1 MKKTLIIEKRKKAKE
16 LRKRGWSIRRVASS
30 LVAGKDSVSKWDKM
44 PEDAIEKD
52 ERGWKKGRLRVHDEE
67 EEKRIIEVRKELERE
82 ESFFFGADVVMRNY
96 EHKYGKQIKKWYV
109 EKVLRE
115 NGLTKK
121 RQPKVKGRSKYMQYP
136 ENTRLSNNP
145 KSEEKERHIG
155 L

>member
-121 RQPKVKGRSKYMQYP
+121 RQPKVKGRSKYMQLRGELTP
-136 ENTRLSNNP
+136 S
-145 KSEEKERHIG
+145 G
-155 L
+155 